1 MTINLAEAQP
11 LKVVKEYRK
20 IPTKTLAEINGMD
33 FPPPEFLV
41 EGLIPKVGMGLLVGN
56 PKAGKSFMALQLITC
71 IAKGVPFMGRDVL
84 KGSVMYL
91 ALEDPRARLD
101 WRSKAT
107 QELLGVTNCE
117 NLEINCQNDDWL
129 ATVANGGLDSLQGW
143 IDETPDARVIVIDTI
158 QIFQGVRKGGA
169 DSYQLDVEAFSPI
182 QTLAMRNGISII
194 CVHHMNKAGA
204 VMGSQG
210 FEGTA
215 DWTMKLW
222 KEEEEPTALLQC
234 KGRDFEEFAETLE
247 RKKVTPDDERGY
259 IWNSLG
265 EAHKYRG
272 TLETEEVFKA
282 GNFIEMDKHSRK
294 LGSIAL
300 TLDELHADLPHIKKA
315 TLSKRLERMVKRN
328 ELESPNKKY
337 YWISILHFTI
347 GYDRTEEETGC
358 PQ

>member
-1 MTINLAEAQP
+1 
-11 LKVVKEYRK
+11 
-20 IPTKTLAEINGMD
+20 
-33 FPPPEFLV
+33 
-41 EGLIPKVGMGLLVGN
+41 
-56 PKAGKSFMALQLITC
+56 
-71 IAKGVPFMGRDVL
+71 
-84 KGSVMYL
+84 
-91 ALEDPRARLD
+91 
-101 WRSKAT
+101 
-107 QELLGVTNCE
+107 
-117 NLEINCQNDDWL
+117 
-129 ATVANGGLDSLQGW
+129 
-143 IDETPDARVIVIDTI
+143 
-158 QIFQGVRKGGA
+158 
-169 DSYQLDVEAFSPI
+169 
-182 QTLAMRNGISII
+182 
-194 CVHHMNKAGA
+194 MNKAGA

-222 KEEEEPTALLQC
+222 KEEEAPTALLQC
-234 KGRDFEEFAETLE
+234 NGRDVEQFTETLE

-294 LGSIAL
+294 LGSIAW

-347 GYDRTEEETGC
+347 GYDRTEEETRC